1 MATFLFIDGTNLYAG
16 QYELFG
22 PKKYLYFPSFIKEI
36 ETKLKI
42 EFDQI
47 YFYASYSPKPQRFIR
62 KSIPFLKNESFFYKS
77 VRLEPK
83 TSFFLGHRS
92 PTSGK
97 EKEVDVKLVVDIVHK
112 AHLNEFSACYLLS
125 GDADFIPAL
134 KTAQSL
140 KKNIFVACLQNKIMW
155 KAVYNF
161 KTSIISFSSRKKFR
175 FHNVRQQVK
184 IIRLSQ
190 TNQLIR
196 SVK

>member
-1 MATFLFIDGTNLYAG
+1 MKTYLFIDGTNLYAG

-42 EFDQI
+42 DFDKI
-47 YFYASYSPKPQRFIR
+47 YFYASYSPRPQRFMR

-77 VRLEPK
+77 VRSTPK

-97 EKEVDVKLVVDIVHK
+97 EKEVDVKIVVDIIHK
-112 AHLNEFSACYLLS
+112 AHLNEFSTMYLLS

-134 KTAQSL
+134 NIIKVL
-140 KKNIFVACLQNKIMW
+140 KKNIVVACLQNKIMW

-161 KTSIISFSSRKKFR
+161 KTTIISFSAKKKFH
-175 FHNVRQQVK
+175 FPNVRQKVK
-184 IIRLSQ
+184 IIKLEPKAQ
-190 TNQLIR
+190 V
-196 SVK
+196 VKPVK